1 MHANA
6 NVMHGVKRKKKSAWG
21 SNSGRERIDVSILE
35 CSVGND
41 PSAGTNEPPK
51 INWLLEKLTLRGEYQ
66 LWKLCSARLCEESLW
81 GKHFLGKCRRKRP
94 LLGI

>member
-6 NVMHGVKRKKKSAWG
+6 NVMHGVKRNLLGEA
-21 SNSGRERIDVSILE
+21 NSGREQIAVSILE

-66 LWKLCSARLCEESLW
+66 LWKLFSARLCEESLW

>member
-6 NVMHGVKRKKKSAWG
+6 NVMHGVKRNLLGEA
-21 SNSGRERIDVSILE
+21 NSGREQIVVSILE

-51 INWLLEKLTLRGEYQ
+51 INWLLEKLTLRGGVSTMET
-66 LWKLCSARLCEESLW
+66 LFGEAL
-81 GKHFLGKCRRKRP
+81 
-94 LLGI
+94 

>member
-6 NVMHGVKRKKKSAWG
+6 NVMHGVKRNLLGEA
-21 SNSGRERIDVSILE
+21 NSGREQIAVSILE

-66 LWKLCSARLCEESLW
+66 LWKLC
-81 GKHFLGKCRRKRP
+81 
-94 LLGI
+94 